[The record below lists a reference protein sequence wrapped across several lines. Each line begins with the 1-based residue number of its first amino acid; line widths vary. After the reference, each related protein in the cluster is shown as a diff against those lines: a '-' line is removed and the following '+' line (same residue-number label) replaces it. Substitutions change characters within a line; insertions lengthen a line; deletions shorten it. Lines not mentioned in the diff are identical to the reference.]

1 MVSGMTLVS
10 LVHLYY
16 LLMIGSCVF
25 VIVVLYE
32 ISNFLSDLST
42 ESYDDV
48 SVSVSL
54 LRCVSCDD

>member
-10 LVHLYY
+10 LVNLYY